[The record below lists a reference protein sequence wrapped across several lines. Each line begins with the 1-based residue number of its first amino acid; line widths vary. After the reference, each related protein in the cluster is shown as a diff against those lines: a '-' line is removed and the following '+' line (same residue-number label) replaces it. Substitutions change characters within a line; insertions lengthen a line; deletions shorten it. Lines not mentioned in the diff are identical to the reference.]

1 MTTEL
6 FGPLSNL
13 FKNGQS
19 RREFAQR
26 LILVAGTTLVYVM
39 LAYWLYAYL
48 GNLVFFALVFPISL
62 AGWLFGVS
70 GGVVFSLLALAINL
84 LLAFNLNASHKFF
97 TDQFIIYLQA
107 FLFILLGLVAGWVRD
122 LSHSRRLIEF
132 RCLEDEEISQ
142 TILDRSPVGVTVR
155 DRAGELLFYNPA
167 WLQIWGMDADLAAKC
182 EDRTRQLPLEQR
194 YPYLGGY
201 TAAVC
206 EIFQNGGE
214 LFIPA
219 VSARRHD
226 DGKAIWVSKY
236 FYALQGV
243 QGEVGKVVVMTQ
255 DVTQHI
261 ETQETLKQSEK
272 RYRGIFDHAN
282 DGFMILYQGCVIDCN
297 QRALDLFGTLRES
310 FLGLAPCDFSPFY
323 QPDGEISEDKFSEMI
338 SAVLEGEPRCF
349 EWQYQRVDGEIF
361 MAEVGLNRLDFPSGQ
376 HILASLRDITERK
389 RSEQVQA
396 AIYRISEAANSPIGL
411 QDLFTTIHAILNGL
425 MAAENMFIALY
436 ESEKNLITFP
446 YFVDQFDAAPEPRQ
460 PSAGLTEFVL
470 RTQQPQ
476 LVTPERFDYL
486 VEQGEVTNIGTPSV
500 DWLGVP
506 LKVEGRIIGVL
517 GTQTY
522 QLGLRFGKEEND
534 IVNFVSDQVAMA
546 VYRKRGEERL
556 RYLSIHDSLTGLYNR
571 VYFEDE
577 LAHLERGRKFPVS
590 VLISDLDG
598 LKKINDQFGHSAG
611 DEALCQAA
619 RIMQNAFRAEDG
631 LSRIGGDEFAVLLPG
646 IDQPRAAEI
655 VERVRQLFAEYNQG
669 FSRSEFSGP
678 ELSVSLGVATFYGA
692 GIPSNNGAQKLNSL
706 YEAVQLADERMY
718 QDKQLHKRVGQFTS
732 TSD

>member
-1 MTTEL
+1 LM
-6 FGPLSNL
+6 
-13 FKNGQS
+13 
-19 RREFAQR
+19 
-26 LILVAGTTLVYVM
+26 LVSGAT
-39 LAYWLYAYL
+39 LAYVLLAYGLYAYL
-48 GNLVFFALVFPISL
+48 GNLVYFAVVFPILL
-62 AGWLFGVS
+62 AAWLFGVS
-70 GGVVFSLLALAINL
+70 GGVISSLLALALNL
-84 LLAFNLNASHKFF
+84 LLAFSLNANHKFF
-97 TDQFIIYLQA
+97 TDSFINYLQV
-107 FLFILLGLVAGWVRD
+107 FLFILLGLAAGWLRD
-122 LSHSRRLIEF
+122 LRHSRRLSEF
-132 RCLEDEEISQ
+132 RFLEGEQISQ

-167 WLQIWGMDADLAAKC
+167 WLQIWGMDADLAAEC
-182 EDRTRQLPLEQR
+182 EARTRQLPLEQR

-219 VSARRHD
+219 VSAHRHD

-236 FYALQGV
+236 FYALQDV
-243 QGEVGKVVVMTQ
+243 QGEVERVVVMTQ

-261 ETQETLKQSEK
+261 ETQEILKESEK
-272 RYRGIFDHAN
+272 RYLGIFDHAN
-282 DGFMILYQGCVIDCN
+282 DGFLILYEARVIDCN
-297 QRALDLFGTLRES
+297 QRALDLFGILRER

-323 QPDGEISEDKFSEMI
+323 QPDGKPSEEKFSEMI
-338 SAVLEGEPRCF
+338 SAVLEGEPQCL
-349 EWQYQRVDGEIF
+349 EWQYQRVDGETF
-361 MAEVGLNRLDFPSGQ
+361 MAEVGLNRLDFPSGP
-376 HILASLRDITERK
+376 HILAALRDITERK

-436 ESEKNLITFP
+436 DSEKDLITFP
-446 YFVDQFDAAPEPRQ
+446 YFVDQFDDRPEPRQ

-476 LVTPERFDYL
+476 LVTPERFDSL

-577 LAHLERGRKFPVS
+577 LAHLEHGQKYPVS
-590 VLISDLDG
+590 VLVGDLDG
-598 LKKINDQFGHSAG
+598 LKKINDQFGHAAG
-611 DEALCQAA
+611 DAALCQAA
-619 RIMQNAFRAEDG
+619 RIMQSAFREEDG
-631 LSRIGGDEFAVLLPG
+631 LARIGGDEFAVLLPG
-646 IDQPRAAEI
+646 VDQAGAVEI
-655 VERVRQLFAEYNQG
+655 VERVRQIFAEYNQG
-669 FSRSEFSGP
+669 FSSSEFSGP
-678 ELSVSLGVATFYGA
+678 ELNVSLGVATFYGA
-692 GIPSNNGAQKLNSL
+692 GILSINGAQKLNSL
-706 YEAVQLADERMY
+706 YEAVRLADERMY
-718 QDKQLHKRVGQFTS
+718 QDKQFHKQFSQFTS